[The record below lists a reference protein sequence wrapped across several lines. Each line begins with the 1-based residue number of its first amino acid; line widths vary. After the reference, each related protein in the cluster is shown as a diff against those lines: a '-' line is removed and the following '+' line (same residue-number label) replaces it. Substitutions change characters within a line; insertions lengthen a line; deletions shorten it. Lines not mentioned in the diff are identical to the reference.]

1 MRKSLAILMLGV
13 LCAVGLRAQ
22 PPAYPVVGVW
32 SATNQNWFTNTLI
45 TNGQG
50 MVYPLSG
57 VAGSNVT
64 VAQQLLGGGLPTN
77 WIAVG
82 SPIGFAP
89 VTNLNL
95 LGQQSVSFFLEF
107 QVKTN
112 QGSPGSVGGVSNLLV
127 QFDVSP
133 DYAIWNWMGQAS
145 NALWISDTN
154 YVLSIPVQSNN
165 AAVASGWTNWGWT
178 NFSTKGIQA
187 IRPGSNIFNTSTNL
201 IVSNLWL
208 EYLYK

>member
-1 MRKSLAILMLGV
+1 MRNKLAILILAS

-22 PPAYPVVGVW
+22 QPPGYPYVGFW
-32 SATNQNWFTNTLI
+32 SATNQTFFTNAQY
-45 TNGQG
+45 TNGLG
-50 MVYPLSG
+50 AAYTLSG
-57 VAGSNVT
+57 AG
-64 VAQQLLGGGLPTN
+64 QPLLGGGLPTN
-77 WIAVG
+77 WIPVG
-82 SPIGFAP
+82 SPIGLSP

-95 LGQQSVSFFLEF
+95 LGQQNISFFLEF

-112 QGSPGSVGGVSNLLV
+112 QGAPEVVGGVSNLVV

-133 DYAIWNWMGQAS
+133 DYAIWNWIGQAS

-154 YVLSIPVQSNN
+154 YVLTVPVQSNN
-165 AAVASGWTNWGWT
+165 ASISTGWTNFGWT

-187 IRPGSNIFNTSTNL
+187 IRPGTNIFNTSTNL
-201 IVSNLWL
+201 IVTNLWL